1 MWGPSRGRRI
11 IADGLTAPK
20 GIQREGSGRVGI
32 MLRRKRPSSPR
43 GMGVGAVIRKRA
55 ASPGKQKGYPAVKW
69 EDFVPQD
76 ILHLWKELTA
86 WQPDVVGQ
94 YVPVEKEQLLRPPPL
109 FLHSTPD
116 LPCRPIERQEALAD
130 VELLFAMRFVLQD
143 CSFHTIVSITGN
155 IFIPIIARHFDVSAD
170 EELALDEPWAA
181 KQLQDRYEGLTRQD
195 DTLAVETKFCNWRS
209 VEEQL
214 HHLKDQKK
222 APKELGPG
230 ERLRK
235 EKPRPCDTSPT
246 AGGRVLPSAQSPLT
260 GKSWCLAASTPNTA
274 SVIVRKLQIML
285 LGRTGTGRRP
295 LRWEA
300 VSEAPTVLWT
310 HATQK
315 PLRNGTFCST
325 LLSKRTFARWSE
337 KLPLTEFQAL
347 TSGWDGSAGMVAT
360 VSRMRA
366 EAKRA
371 AVSKAP
377 GYPTTPEWPG
387 SLEDFYEV
395 SHAKWLK
402 SQDIASRRRKSD
414 AWQFEHSHYAKFAWP
429 KLSEADD
436 AKRLK
441 LD

>member
-1 MWGPSRGRRI
+1 MAHGKLRPFGGFQGPSKSAKQSARLGLGASKPICDPRTSFGCPMWGPSRGRRI

-181 KQLQDRYEGLTRQD
+181 KQLQDRYEGLTRQVRFNINAS
-195 DTLAVETKFCNWRS
+195 L
-209 VEEQL
+209 
-214 HHLKDQKK
+214 QK
-222 APKELGPG
+222 A
-230 ERLRK
+230 
-235 EKPRPCDTSPT
+235 KPR
-246 AGGRVLPSAQSPLT
+246 RH
-260 GKSWCLAASTPNTA
+260 K
-274 SVIVRKLQIML
+274 
-285 LGRTGTGRRP
+285 
-295 LRWEA
+295 
-300 VSEAPTVLWT
+300 
-310 HATQK
+310 
-315 PLRNGTFCST
+315 
-325 LLSKRTFARWSE
+325 
-337 KLPLTEFQAL
+337 
-347 TSGWDGSAGMVAT
+347 
-360 VSRMRA
+360 
-366 EAKRA
+366 
-371 AVSKAP
+371 
-377 GYPTTPEWPG
+377 
-387 SLEDFYEV
+387 
-395 SHAKWLK
+395 
-402 SQDIASRRRKSD
+402 
-414 AWQFEHSHYAKFAWP
+414 
-429 KLSEADD
+429 
-436 AKRLK
+436 
-441 LD
+441 